1 MPQPVTNWL
10 GSRDLPLGPS
20 SSNSVKAFLK
30 YASKNSQAEQWIPL
44 RCFCRGEDSILAGK
58 QVTRSA
64 PSGGPRKQRGTE
76 VPWER
81 SDEGL
86 CHNTGAIFGL
96 LTLAHVWRV
105 IEEGRQLATEP
116 FYVLVTVAAAAL
128 CVWALR
134 LLWQWRGNDK

>member
-1 MPQPVTNWL
+1 M
-10 GSRDLPLGPS
+10 
-20 SSNSVKAFLK
+20 KA
-30 YASKNSQAEQWIPL
+30 YVI
-44 RCFCRGEDSILAGK
+44 
-58 QVTRSA
+58 T
-64 PSGGPRKQRGTE
+64 
-76 VPWER
+76 
-81 SDEGL
+81 
-86 CHNTGAIFGL
+86 TGAIFGL